1 MFARFVVA
9 ALGALVLSG
18 TVAQASIIT
27 TATYNNHTYHLIT
40 AQSWPSAQAE
50 ALSLGGNLVTIND
63 AAENAF
69 VANTFTPT
77 YGTVWIGFNDVATEG
92 SFEWVSGQPVT
103 FTNWAPFEPNNLGN
117 EDFTH
122 LNGPAG
128 PFGGLGTWN
137 DLDGNVQF
145 NAVVEVVPEPASMAL
160 FGVGVVALAVVRRRR
175 RA

>member
-9 ALGALVLSG
+9 ALGALVLGG

-27 TATYNNHTYHLIT
+27 TATYNNHTYHLIS

-69 VANTFTPT
+69 VSNTFTPT
-77 YGTVWIGFNDVATEG
+77 YGTVWIGFNDVDVEG

-103 FTNWAPFEPNNLGN
+103 YTNWNGGEPNNLGD

-122 LNGPAG
+122 LHGPAG
-128 PFGGLGTWN
+128 PFGPQGTWN
-137 DLDGNVQF
+137 DLDGDAQF
-145 NAVVEVVPEPASMAL
+145 FAVVEVVPEPATMGL
-160 FGVGVVALAVVRRRR
+160 FGIAVVAAAVARRRM